1 MPQLAQRLGLD
12 LANPLAGNFEVLSH
26 LFQGVVTLFPDAKTH
41 TKNLLFP
48 RSEGRQHSASLV
60 LQTGGDHSLGGIDS
74 SRIFNQITKFNDP
87 MMLPGAVRYGDVPF
101 LLALNAPQ
109 QMWIGGEGNQLPEVV
124 EKCYASARAKRPE
137 VFIGSEKMAAAAVSR
152 WMSR

>member
-1 MPQLAQRLGLD
+1 MHNSRKTS
-12 LANPLAGNFEVLSH
+12 GNDAIRFGDTYPHWIPRKSPSFRVI
-26 LFQGVVTLFPDAKTH
+26 VTT
-41 TKNLLFP
+41 
-48 RSEGRQHSASLV
+48 
-60 LQTGGDHSLGGIDS
+60 
-74 SRIFNQITKFNDP
+74 
-87 MMLPGAVRYGDVPF
+87 F

-124 EKCYASARAKRPE
+124 EKCYASTRAKRPE